1 MSDWYEEIG
10 SDERDRVIDNIAQA
24 VAKRRME
31 TPAILFLEMHKP
43 ISFFASQGL
52 IVSSPFVA
60 PIVGLDNV
68 RIAARLFEKREN
80 VEMLIRRIEDLAI
93 ERQENARARRT
104 RSARSKPV
112 GGNPASGG

>member
-1 MSDWYEEIG
+1 
-10 SDERDRVIDNIAQA
+10 
-24 VAKRRME
+24 ME

-60 PIVGLDNV
+60 PIVGLDNL

-80 VEMLIRRIEDLAI
+80 VELLIRRIEDLTI
-93 ERQENARARRT
+93 EKQERRRARVAK
-104 RSARSKPV
+104 SEQA
-112 GGNPASGG
+112 GGNPATGRQGG